1 MVGEIVINVLRDNG
15 GPAIIVEQDAPKKP
29 KTPATGETTEKKPRA
44 PRITKFEQVICP
56 VCGHGHMIKG
66 RTGFGCSEY
75 RNGCQTVFPFT
86 DYPADLTPAKLNAQL
101 KKLKK

>member
-1 MVGEIVINVLRDNG
+1 VLNVLRDNE

-29 KTPATGETTEKKPRA
+29 KAPAAGEATEKKPRA
-44 PRITKFEQVICP
+44 PRITRLEQVICP
-56 VCGHGHMIKG
+56 VCGKGHMVKG

-75 RNGCQTVFPFT
+75 RNGCPTVFPFT
-86 DYPADLTPAKLNAQL
+86 DYPADLTPARLNAQL